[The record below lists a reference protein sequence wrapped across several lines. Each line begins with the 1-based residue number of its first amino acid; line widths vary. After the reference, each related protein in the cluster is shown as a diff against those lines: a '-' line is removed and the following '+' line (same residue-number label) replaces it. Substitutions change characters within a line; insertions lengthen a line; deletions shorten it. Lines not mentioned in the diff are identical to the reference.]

1 MGEKRL
7 KEHSIGFK
15 MSQGLDE
22 STPETGHCGLCGLL
36 YGL

>member
-7 KEHSIGFK
+7 KEHSIGLK

-22 STPETGHCGLCGLL
+22 STPETGHCSLCGLL